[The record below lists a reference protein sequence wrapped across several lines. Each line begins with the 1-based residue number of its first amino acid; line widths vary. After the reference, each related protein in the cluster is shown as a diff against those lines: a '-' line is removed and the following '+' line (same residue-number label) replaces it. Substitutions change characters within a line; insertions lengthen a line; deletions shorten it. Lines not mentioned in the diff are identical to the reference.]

1 MRLKGFSFRGTQVS
15 VSRIKISNQFAQ
27 FQFLSL
33 YHIFL
38 GVLGKVGR
46 HSATES
52 HTQPHTALRMW
63 HHESMTLEPPQ
74 NKGQI
79 ITMAIYGD
87 LCEGL
92 RTETCV
98 SPSLHAQP
106 ELTEMIRV
114 VGTCTGLSRYLRPF
128 PRISYYV
135 FLPSIYSFLIKAGKW
150 GPLLPIP

>member
-1 MRLKGFSFRGTQVS
+1 MRLKGSSFRGTQVS
-15 VSRIKISNQFAQ
+15 VSRMKISNQFAQ
-27 FQFLSL
+27 FQFLSP

-79 ITMAIYGD
+79 ITMAVYGD
-87 LCEGL
+87 LCDGM

-106 ELTEMIRV
+106 ELTEMIRA